1 LLSVRYE
8 HIQEVI
14 PLDEVELY
22 REQILRHVSPVITGR
37 FAGYQTSYTREVKVG
52 QPVLVLVFLAAG
64 IAQLLGSLLRMSG
77 ARRSFK
83 QLKKGPEFLVTPLR
97 VRDDLG
103 QVYEVEMHGH
113 LPQSALHRG
122 DLIQLRTQPQKDA
135 RLPVRLI
142 QVVNLTT
149 MQPLT
154 PRIPTMWSHL
164 GPALLLQAIVGLL
177 VAAAVLTAWLA

>member
-1 LLSVRYE
+1 M
-8 HIQEVI
+8 
-14 PLDEVELY
+14 DDVELY

-52 QPVLVLVFLAAG
+52 QPLLILVYLAAG
-64 IAQLLGSLLRMSG
+64 VGRMVGALLRMRGPS
-77 ARRSFK
+77 RSFK
-83 QLKKGPEFLVTPLR
+83 ELKKGPEFLVTPVRL
-97 VRDDLG
+97 RDDLG

-122 DLIQLRTQPQKDA
+122 DLVQVTTRPQKDPTM
-135 RLPVRLI
+135 PVKLM

-154 PRIPTMWSHL
+154 PRIPTRWSHL
-164 GPALLLQAIVGLL
+164 GPAMLLQAIVGAL
-177 VAAAVLTAWLA
+177 VVGGGALVMALH

>member
-1 LLSVRYE
+1 M
-8 HIQEVI
+8 
-14 PLDEVELY
+14 DDVELY

-37 FAGYQTSYTREVKVG
+37 FAGYQTSYTRAVKIG
-52 QPVLVLVFLAAG
+52 QPLLLAVFLAASV
-64 IAQLLGSLLRMSG
+64 AQMVGALIRMSPN
-77 ARRSFK
+77 RRSFK
-83 QLKKGPEFLVTPLR
+83 ELKKGPEFLVTPVR
-97 VRDDLG
+97 VRDDQD

-122 DLIQLRTQPQKDA
+122 DLIQLSTRPQKDPT
-135 RLPVRLI
+135 LPVRLV

-164 GPALLLQAIVGLL
+164 GPALLLQAVLGLVICL
-177 VAAAVLTAWLA
+177 VIAYFWLG

>member
-1 LLSVRYE
+1 M
-8 HIQEVI
+8 
-14 PLDEVELY
+14 DEVELY

-37 FAGYQTSYTREVKVG
+37 FAGYQAAYTREVKVG
-52 QPVLVLVFLAAG
+52 QPLLIVVYVTAAVV
-64 IAQLLGSLLRMSG
+64 QLIGSLLRMR
-77 ARRSFK
+77 ATRRSFK
-83 QLKKGPEFLVTPLR
+83 ELKKGPEFLVTPVR

-103 QVYEVEMHGH
+103 QTYEVEMHGH

-122 DLIQLRTQPQKDA
+122 DLIQLRTVPQKDH
-135 RLPVRLI
+135 RLPVRLV

-164 GPALLLQAIVGLL
+164 GPALLLQAMLGAALAIV
-177 VAAAVLTAWLA
+177 VAAVWLA

>member
-1 LLSVRYE
+1 MR
-8 HIQEVI
+8 
-14 PLDEVELY
+14 DVELY

-37 FAGYQTSYTREVKVG
+37 FAGFQSSYTREVK
-52 QPVLVLVFLAAG
+52 
-64 IAQLLGSLLRMSG
+64 IAQPALLAIFVSATVVQLIAALLRTNG
-77 ARRSFK
+77 TRRRFK
-83 QLKKGPEFLVTPLR
+83 DLKKGPEFLVTPVR

-103 QVYEVEMHGH
+103 QLYEVEMHGH

-122 DLIQLRTQPQKDA
+122 DLVQLTTRPQKDPA
-135 RLPVRLI
+135 LPVRLV

-164 GPALLLQAIVGLL
+164 GPALLLQAVLG
-177 VAAAVLTAWLA
+177 AAVLAAAAAFWLG

>member
-1 LLSVRYE
+1 M
-8 HIQEVI
+8 
-14 PLDEVELY
+14 DEVELY

-37 FAGYQTSYTREVKVG
+37 FAGYQTSYTREVRVG
-52 QPVLVLVFLAAG
+52 QPVLVLVFLTAG
-64 IAQLLGSLLRMSG
+64 IAQLLGSLLRMRG

-103 QVYEVEMHGH
+103 QTYEVEMHGH

-122 DLIQLRTQPQKDA
+122 DLVQLTTSPQKDE
-135 RLPVRLI
+135 RLPVRLV

-154 PRIPTMWSHL
+154 PRIPTAWSHL
-164 GPALLLQAIVGLL
+164 GPALLLQAILGTVVV
-177 VAAAVLTAWLA
+177 VAVIVAWLA

>member
-1 LLSVRYE
+1 M
-8 HIQEVI
+8 
-14 PLDEVELY
+14 DEVELY
-22 REQILRHVSPVITGR
+22 RERILRHVSPVITGR
-37 FAGYQTSYTREVKVG
+37 FAGYQASYTREVRVG
-52 QPVLVLVFLAAG
+52 QPLLVVVFLAASVV
-64 IAQLLGSLLRMSG
+64 QLVGSLIRMRP

-83 QLKKGPEFLVTPLR
+83 ELKKGPEFLVTPVR

-113 LPQSALHRG
+113 LPQSAMHRG
-122 DLIQLRTQPQKDA
+122 DLIQVTTRPQKDE
-135 RLPVRLI
+135 RLPVKLI

-164 GPALLLQAIVGLL
+164 GPALLLQAVLGVL
-177 VAAAVLTAWLA
+177 VAGALAAAWLS

>member
-1 LLSVRYE
+1 M
-8 HIQEVI
+8 
-14 PLDEVELY
+14 DEVELY

-52 QPVLVLVFLAAG
+52 QPLLVVVFLAASV
-64 IAQLLGSLLRMSG
+64 AQLIGSLIRMR
-77 ARRSFK
+77 ATRRSFK
-83 QLKKGPEFLVTPLR
+83 ELKKGPEFLVTPLR

-103 QVYEVEMHGH
+103 QTYEVEMHGH

-122 DLIQLRTQPQKDA
+122 DLIQLTTQPQKDE
-135 RLPVRLI
+135 RLPVRLV

-164 GPALLLQAIVGLL
+164 GPALLLQALL
-177 VAAAVLTAWLA
+177 GVTVALVVTAAWLA